1 MIFGGADRYD
11 PAVGRKERSLDI
23 IVEPVKVGED
33 AASIPENP
41 IDRIAGS
48 GDDQFG
54 YPHPE
59 QGRWGRETPASGRR
73 RNSNFD

>member
-48 GDDQFG
+48 GDDQWLPSPG
-54 YPHPE
+54 TGPVGRGNSRERSTPE
-59 QGRWGRETPASGRR
+59 LQL
-73 RNSNFD
+73 